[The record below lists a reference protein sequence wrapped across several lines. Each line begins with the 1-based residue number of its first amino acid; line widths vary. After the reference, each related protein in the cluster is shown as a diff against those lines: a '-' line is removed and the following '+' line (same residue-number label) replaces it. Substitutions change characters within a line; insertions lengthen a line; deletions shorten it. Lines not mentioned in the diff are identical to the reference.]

1 YVGRIKRQILS
12 GREEAEQS
20 TSENTQRRESLV
32 RTRRRRED
40 HVGHENK
47 VVRREEQVRDENQ
60 TGPTSESSYREAR
73 PALRVGDQAALCC
86 FLRNLH
92 PTAQSPRTSSPIP
105 PLYILE
111 HDLFWEEE
119 ELASLLLETP
129 SSGFLRSTPT
139 TFFLLSP
146 PFLP

>member
-1 YVGRIKRQILS
+1 MLLIFIYAGRIERQISS
-12 GREEAEQS
+12 GQEEAEQS
-20 TSENTQRRESLV
+20 TSENTRRRESLDIK
-32 RTRRRRED
+32 RRRRED
-40 HVGHENK
+40 HVGHENE
-47 VVRREEQVRDENQ
+47 VVRREEQVGDENQ
-60 TGPTSESSYREAR
+60 TGPTSESSYSDD
-73 PALRVGDQAALCC
+73 V
-86 FLRNLH
+86 
-92 PTAQSPRTSSPIP
+92 SPIP